1 MKNDFIII
9 VQLYLTNSVKGLLM
23 KKIKVVID
31 SSAPN
36 YKEIVKALE
45 ANDIEVTVYN
55 KDLDFDEE
63 LVNELQKLN
72 QFEKI
77 KMPISQKAFSSIEIK
92 DIETPYYQKFNKKTF
107 G

>member
-1 MKNDFIII
+1 
-9 VQLYLTNSVKGLLM
+9 M

-55 KDLDFDEE
+55 KDLNFDEE
-63 LVNELQKLN
+63 LFDQLKQLN

-77 KMPISQKAFSSIEIK
+77 KMPIVQKAFSGLDK
-92 DIETPYYQKFNKKTF
+92 
-107 G
+107 

>member
-31 SSAPN
+31 SSASN

>member
-1 MKNDFIII
+1 M
-9 VQLYLTNSVKGLLM
+9 
-23 KKIKVVID
+23 ID

-55 KDLDFDEE
+55 KDLNFDEE
-63 LVNELQKLN
+63 LFDQLKQLN

-77 KMPISQKAFSSIEIK
+77 KMPIVQKAFSGLDKEVDSH
-92 DIETPYYQKFNKKTF
+92 YYQKFNKKTF

>member
-1 MKNDFIII
+1 
-9 VQLYLTNSVKGLLM
+9 M

-45 ANDIEVTVYN
+45 ANNIEVTVYN
-55 KDLDFDEE
+55 KDLNLDEE
-63 LVNELQKLN
+63 LLNELKKLN

-77 KMPISQKAFSSIEIK
+77 KMPISQKAFSIIEIK
-92 DIETPYYQKFNKKTF
+92 DIESPYYQQFNKKSF
-107 G
+107 R